1 MLVKYT
7 VEVNN
12 DHIQVGQNENGQY
25 TAISVM
31 TGLRASNVNPL
42 AAITAVIG
50 SIASQ
55 ADRRELL
62 REVADRV

>member
-7 VEVNN
+7 VEVNGGK
-12 DHIQVGQNENGQY
+12 DHVQVCQENGQY

-31 TGLRASNVNPL
+31 TGLKASHTNPL

-50 SIASQ
+50 AITPAM
-55 ADRRELL
+55 RRTLL
-62 REVADRV
+62 REIADRV